1 VSEVLEQDFQQV
13 VRTAVTKAK
22 IPVRL
27 WRQPTGKILPRQ
39 GGAIDAAPSGAAD
52 LTGVPTTGSGYR
64 IEVELK
70 GARTK
75 VGDDQ
80 DTWRDNMEA
89 WGCGYARIRYDR
101 KLSFEANVDAA
112 VATIA
117 ALVARF
123 GCTHPDE
130 DLVQHAAGGV
140 VCTRCGWRNGGRPR
154 EATGG

>member
-1 VSEVLEQDFQQV
+1 MSEVLEQDFQQA

-39 GGAIDAAPSGAAD
+39 GGAIEAAPPGAAD
-52 LTGVPTTGSGYR
+52 LSGVPTTGSGYR

-89 WGCGYARIRYDR
+89 WCCGYARIRYDR
-101 KLSFEANVDAA
+101 KLSFEANVAGA

-117 ALVARF
+117 ELVTRY
-123 GCTHPDE
+123 GCVHSDE
-130 DLVQHAAGGV
+130 DLVRHPGGGV
-140 VCTRCGWRNGGRPR
+140 LCTCCGWRNGGRPR
-154 EATGG
+154 EAPNG